1 MLDGQWRHVV
11 EFHLD
16 SRALLLFALLLMLE
30 RREVL
35 VPSVIGSEEEIKQ
48 LDCLAAVLSLHWH
61 LLEEGFRLH
70 MLLREVAVDDR

>member
-1 MLDGQWRHVV
+1 M

-35 VPSVIGSEEEIKQ
+35 VPSS
-48 LDCLAAVLSLHWH
+48 LDNMFRAHCLAAVLSLHWH